1 MYRSGLS
8 EMNITSRKKNPIV
21 ENISMSFVKALKFS
35 FFSSVDHPPLSGL
48 LSVPEITLGVF

>member
-1 MYRSGLS
+1 MS